1 MRLFVTALRLDA
13 NLVLTNFTVLVS
25 HDLRSSEVRT
35 YVGGR
40 LSIYAH
46 AVNYGGG
53 GRQCAATGGMYVII
67 GRAHQ
72 WTGRLRGKQQ
82 CHSRTDTRRLDLP
95 IGLESLQRGSDPN
108 GGNGRDP
115 AVDQEVCPDHV
126 RRLVRNPAAKI
137 KQWLAFARCP
147 IRVAQ
152 GIGNVLWPM
161 TFRRREA

>member
-1 MRLFVTALRLDA
+1 MRCDMWDVR
-13 NLVLTNFTVLVS
+13 
-25 HDLRSSEVRT
+25 HHWSSA
-35 YVGGR
+35 
-40 LSIYAH
+40 S
-46 AVNYGGG
+46 
-53 GRQCAATGGMYVII
+53 
-67 GRAHQ
+67 
-72 WTGRLRGKQQ
+72 WTERLRGKQQ

-108 GGNGRDP
+108 RRNGRDP

-126 RRLVRNPAAKI
+126 RRLVRSPAAKI

-161 TFRRREA
+161 TFRGREAKRAGLQTVEDCGTDGATFSER